1 MNPEKVRF
9 SLKKAKTDHENS
21 KDSSTFKD
29 PNLKKLFET
38 IISPKSKIG
47 IFYTPTE
54 EGLLSENLEFR
65 KSIVNIKNAVG
76 SSSYIY
82 KPEINIPISDKS
94 KVTIH

>member
-38 IISPKSKIG
+38 IISPNSKIG
-47 IFYTPTE
+47 IFYTP
-54 EGLLSENLEFR
+54 
-65 KSIVNIKNAVG
+65 K
-76 SSSYIY
+76 
-82 KPEINIPISDKS
+82 
-94 KVTIH
+94 